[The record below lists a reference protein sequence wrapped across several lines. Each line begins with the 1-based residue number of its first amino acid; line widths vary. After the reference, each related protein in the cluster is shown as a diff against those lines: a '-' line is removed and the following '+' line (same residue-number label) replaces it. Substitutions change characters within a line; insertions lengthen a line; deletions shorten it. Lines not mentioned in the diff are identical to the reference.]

1 MIRRWLSRFMMGRYG
16 TDILSLVL
24 LCTALVLSLVGQFSR
39 LWIFLL
45 LSYVPLAYAIF
56 RTLSRQTAKRYA
68 ENQKFLSWFRG
79 IKNWFSRKKPGVR
92 TRTTVLLNA
101 RDAIKLCVC
110 LREKAELQL
119 PALSAAPRLSERYS
133 WAGYKFSSIISFLYE
148 QNSPGIGRGSF
159 WIHFDKIGSIP
170 AFRYGRYNFDQS
182 GGV

>member
-45 LSYVPLAYAIF
+45 LSYVPLVYAIF

-79 IKNWFSRKKPGVR
+79 IKNWFSRKKARSKDTDHCFIKFPGCHQTLRLPKGKGRITITCPKCRTSFVR
-92 TRTTVLLNA
+92 KV
-101 RDAIKLCVC
+101 
-110 LREKAELQL
+110 
-119 PALSAAPRLSERYS
+119 
-133 WAGYKFSSIISFLYE
+133 
-148 QNSPGIGRGSF
+148 
-159 WIHFDKIGSIP
+159 
-170 AFRYGRYNFDQS
+170 
-182 GGV
+182 

>member
-45 LSYVPLAYAIF
+45 LSYVPLVYAIF

-79 IKNWFSRKKPGVR
+79 IKNWFSRKKARSKDTDHCFIKCPGCHQTLRLPKGKGRITITCPKCRTSFVR
-92 TRTTVLLNA
+92 KV
-101 RDAIKLCVC
+101 
-110 LREKAELQL
+110 
-119 PALSAAPRLSERYS
+119 
-133 WAGYKFSSIISFLYE
+133 
-148 QNSPGIGRGSF
+148 
-159 WIHFDKIGSIP
+159 
-170 AFRYGRYNFDQS
+170 
-182 GGV
+182 